1 MQRDIAECRGEIS
14 VIMAAAVALA
24 GLAAFIPRRLGQ
36 LLGFRLQQLVEC
48 FFHTPAD
55 QFFDLDLDYFLVQL
69 YNLLGHSLLS
79 SFKNGVL

>member
-1 MQRDIAECRGEIS
+1 MQRDIAGDRGKVS
-14 VIMAAAVALA
+14 VIMTAAVALT
-24 GLAAFIPRRLGQ
+24 GLVALIPGYLGQ